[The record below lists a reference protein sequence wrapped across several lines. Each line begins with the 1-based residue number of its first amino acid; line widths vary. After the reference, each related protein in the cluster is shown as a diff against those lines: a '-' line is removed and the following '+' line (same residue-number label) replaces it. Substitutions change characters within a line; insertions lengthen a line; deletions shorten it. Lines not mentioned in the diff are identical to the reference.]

1 MMTIRRIK
9 LSYTQVIV
17 LGTMILILIGTLLLM
32 LPASSRAGNYTPFI
46 DALLTASSAFCV
58 TGLIVYDTFTHWS
71 LFGQIVIISL
81 IQVGG
86 LGFMTI
92 VTLISMFLRRR
103 IGLKERRL
111 IMESANTFN
120 IGGVVRLVRKIIK
133 RTIIIEGIGA
143 LILTSRFA
151 PEMGLGEGLYN
162 GVFHSIS
169 AFCNAG
175 FDIMGKYGQ
184 FGSFT
189 RYVGDFTINFTIG
202 SLITIGG
209 LGFLVWDDILEN
221 KTNLKM
227 YSLQSKIVLTTTS
240 ILIVG
245 GGVLFYI
252 FEANYSMVG
261 LSTYER
267 ILASYFQAVT
277 PRTAGFNT
285 INQMALSESGSL
297 LTMILMVIGGSPGS
311 TAGGIKTTT
320 LVVLL
325 ACAVSY
331 AKSLNDITVF
341 KRRFEEDSLKKA
353 SSIAIVYMSTA
364 LLGVLI
370 ICALEGFTLK
380 QILFEAFSAL
390 STVGLTMGVTPNL
403 SSWISKLIISLFMY
417 TGKVGVLS
425 LAASLSERKDK
436 VHLSR
441 PIEKILIG

>member
-1 MMTIRRIK
+1 MIIRGIK

-17 LGTMILILIGTLLLM
+17 LVTMILILIGTLLLM
-32 LPASSRAGNYTPFI
+32 LPVSSRAGNSTPFI
-46 DALLTASSAFCV
+46 DALFTSSSAFCV
-58 TGLIVYDTFTHWS
+58 TGLIVYDTFNHWS

-92 VTLISMFLRRR
+92 VTLISIFLRRR

-111 IMESANTFN
+111 IMECSNTFN

-133 RTIIIEGIGA
+133 RTFIIEGIGA

-169 AFCNAG
+169 ALCNAG

-189 RYVGDFTINFTIG
+189 RYVGDFTVNFTIG
-202 SLITIGG
+202 SLIVIGG
-209 LGFLVWDDILEN
+209 LGFLVWDDVLEN
-221 KTNLKM
+221 KTNLKK
-227 YSLQSKIVLTTTS
+227 YSLQSKIVLTTTL

-245 GGVLFYI
+245 ATLLFYI
-252 FEANYSMVG
+252 FEADYSMVG

-285 INQMALSESGSL
+285 IDQRALSESGSL
-297 LTMILMVIGGSPGS
+297 LTIMLMVIGGSPGS
-311 TAGGIKTTT
+311 TTGGIKTTT

-325 ACAVSY
+325 ACAFSY

-341 KRRFEEDSLKKA
+341 KRRLEEDSLKKA
-353 SSIAIVYMSTA
+353 SSIAILYMSTA
-364 LLGVLI
+364 LLGVLM

-380 QILFEAFSAL
+380 QILFEVFSAL

-403 SSWISKLIISLFMY
+403 SNGISKLIISLFMY
-417 TGKVGVLS
+417 AGKVGVLS
-425 LAASLSERKDK
+425 LVASLSERKDK

>member
-1 MMTIRRIK
+1 MIRIMKIK
-9 LSYTQVIV
+9 LSYTQTIV
-17 LGTMILILIGTLLLM
+17 LVTMAIILLGAFFLT
-32 LPASSRAGNYTPFI
+32 LPAASRTGNPTPFI
-46 DALLTASSAFCV
+46 DALLTASSALCV

-71 LFGQIVIISL
+71 IFGQIVIISL
-81 IQVGG
+81 IQIGG

-92 VTLISMFLRRR
+92 VTLISMFLKRR
-103 IGLKERRL
+103 IGLRERRL
-111 IMESANTFN
+111 IMESSNTFN

-133 RTIIIEGIGA
+133 RTFIIEGIGA
-143 LILTSRFA
+143 LILTIKFV
-151 PEMGLGEGLYN
+151 PEMGLGQGLYN
-162 GVFHSIS
+162 GLFHSIS

-175 FDIMGKYGQ
+175 FDIMGKYGE

-189 RYVGDFTINFTIG
+189 RYVGDFTVNFTIG
-202 SLITIGG
+202 TLIIVGG
-209 LGFLVWDDILEN
+209 LGFLVWDDVLQN
-221 KTNLKM
+221 KTHFKM

-245 GGVLFYI
+245 GGILFYI
-252 FEANYSMVG
+252 FEANHSMAG

-267 ILASYFQAVT
+267 IIASYFQSVT

-285 INQMALSESGSL
+285 IDQMALSESGAL

-325 ACAVSY
+325 ASAFSY
-331 AKSLNDITVF
+331 AKSSNDITVF
-341 KRRFEEDSLKKA
+341 KRRLEEDSLKKA
-353 SSIAIVYMSTA
+353 SAIAILYMTTA

-370 ICALEGFTLK
+370 ICALEGFTVK

-403 SSWISKLIISLFMY
+403 SSWVSKLIISLFMY
-417 TGKVGVLS
+417 AGKVGVLS
-425 LAASLSERKDK
+425 LVASLSERKDK
-436 VHLSR
+436 AQLSR